1 MKIALVR
8 PKVGFGLG
16 GAENYTAYV
25 ARELLRAGHEVFVV
39 ADRCEVPGVR
49 HLRAR
54 IYGRGSLAKTLSF
67 FLNARRALSRE
78 RFDVVYA
85 TCRFFPAD
93 WVRVSDPL
101 HIVWLYRGYERPP
114 LLWPVRPRHRLI
126 LWLERKSLEY
136 ARRVIVNSRMVF
148 NEIAEHY
155 PLATEKTEVIY
166 NGVDLE
172 RFNPAVRRFRVEV
185 GRDLGLSEEDR
196 VLLFAG
202 SDWRRKGLPFLLS
215 VLEELSE
222 EFKLLVAG
230 GKRLGRKGR
239 IYYLGPVKEMERL
252 YGAADL
258 LVLPTRY
265 DPFAN
270 VVLEALACGLPVITT
285 PENGAAEAVTYLG
298 RGKVLPLRVRDWIT
312 GIPAAITP
320 RNSPESM
327 TSLSL
332 KFSWERHLEALF
344 RA

>member
-16 GAENYTAYV
+16 GAENYTASV

-49 HLRAR
+49 HLRAP

-67 FLNARRALSRE
+67 FLNARRVLSRE

-85 TCRFFPAD
+85 TGRFFPAD

-126 LWLERKSLEY
+126 LWLERKSLEQ
-136 ARRVIVNSRMVF
+136 ARRVIVNSRLVF
-148 NEIAEHY
+148 KEIAEHY
-155 PLATEKTEVIY
+155 PLATGKTEVIY

-172 RFNPAVRRFRVEV
+172 RFNPAVRRFRTAVRQE
-185 GRDLGLSEEDR
+185 LGLSEKDW

-215 VLEELSE
+215 VLEELPE

-230 GKRLGRKGR
+230 GQKLGKKGR
-239 IYYLGPVKEMERL
+239 VYYLGPVKKMERL

-258 LVLPTRY
+258 LVLPTLY

-285 PENGAAEAVTYLG
+285 PENGASEAVSYLG
-298 RGKVLPLRVRDWIT
+298 RGKILPLEIRPWREVLLK
-312 GIPAAITP
+312 
-320 RNSPESM
+320 SQVPEE
-327 TSLSL
+327 LPDPEKL
-332 KFSWERHLEALF
+332 FAFGWGEHLRRLLA
-344 RA
+344 